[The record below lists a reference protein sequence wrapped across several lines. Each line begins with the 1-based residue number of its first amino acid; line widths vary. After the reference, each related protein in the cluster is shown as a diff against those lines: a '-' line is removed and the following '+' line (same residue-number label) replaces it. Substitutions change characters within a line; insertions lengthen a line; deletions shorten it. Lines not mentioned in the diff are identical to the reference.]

1 MRRAWGLNIQR
12 QRKVAGMSQEGLAA
26 ALGVDQSAVSRWENG
41 VTAPTIENQLAI
53 ARVLRSDARIL
64 FAYPTAA

>member
-12 QRKVAGMSQEGLAA
+12 QRKVAGMSQEALAA

-64 FAYPTAA
+64 FAYPNAA